1 MYLFGNIWLFVFL
14 TQKWKTIEGTKILH
28 PLESFESSTEFV
40 LDGCLT
46 PFNSGLCQT
55 KLIETLNS
63 DYIGKNCK
71 KYLNEIHTRLC
82 HQKSPTNGHQAY
94 CELNCDRELCNSIFD
109 ESKCNNQSSAYYY
122 ENGAC
127 KHGIQLDCASHHFSS
142 LEECKKNCISLG
154 SHKIKRRDI
163 QDLSCNCENGGKCVD
178 PIAGICVCPAGYMG
192 NKCDKFYCDDFCENG
207 GVCAGPL
214 TCKCP
219 TAYSSK
225 INPFCKQAICE
236 LNCGPGGYCGFSN
249 DGQPLCICQKGYSG
263 AKCDEKIISKLPV
276 ESGVCKTY
284 IDDIINNTDNYINV
298 FASVKEKSYCLNYIN
313 DISLN
318 CYSDKILPRYT
329 LENCYHFCDI
339 NRTGNVCG
347 LVFSDSCPSSKKFAY
362 DESLMRCVE
371 FKYKGCLGNKNSYD
385 SYEKCAQRYS
395 VAGLGYSISTAVM
408 KTCYV
413 HDKMQYSTF
422 DGLKYQL
429 NTGCSYLLVHDTDS
443 QNNFDIIINN
453 DPKMNYNTTVKRT
466 LDIKADNKA
475 IHLGQKI
482 GDLFIVRVDGNLVSL
497 PYDGTPKIKQAGR
510 YIMVITS
517 DQVIVTF
524 DGREVVEITVPE
536 SYRAT
541 KKKNSLVGLCG
552 NFDGDHRNDFVD
564 FSGIQRSNVKEF
576 ASVFQTNKGLCSE
589 NFTPIPFYNPTG
601 SDIFVYENAE
611 RICSII
617 ETEAFKP
624 CHDVL
629 DPEVY
634 KLICM
639 QEVLHCNYDLRSDCI
654 CGALSQYSRVCLKLG
669 KEIKWRT
676 PALCPVTCKGDMQY
690 YDCGSAC
697 PKMCDNLMSST
708 KCIADC
714 VDGCHCPPDL
724 YFDTATDRCIPRS
737 QCSCYK
743 DGVRYPHGS
752 VRNGQ
757 CEDCTCNGGA
767 WSCSKKPCA
776 ASCHIYGD
784 PHIKT
789 FDGKQY
795 DMYGQCSYVLMDHCH
810 YGTGKKE
817 FEIIVKNSKCSDNTI
832 YTSCVRSLLV
842 NLTSINTRINFD
854 SISDGSQNSR
864 KYPLVTVNGVETS
877 FVITDQYQIAIIG
890 DENVVFQYQ
899 KTKFMIHWTSENI
912 YITVGHEFENQTCG
926 LCGTYNQNKQDDFH
940 TRSDSVETSVTAF
953 TQAWIYNDNDVNQ
966 DPLKCHSSLW
976 EISEKPCQIYAT
988 NLPYAKDSCSIINNL
1003 SGPFAACHNVVPP
1016 SFHYES
1022 CLQDACKCQNCYCS
1036 VVSQYAKL
1044 CMDKGILVHGWR
1056 DETKECSM
1064 NCPAPKINRQ
1074 CNTDVSGL
1082 TLKCPATC
1090 LDISTN
1096 DTDACSI
1103 RGCVEGCFCPEGYFE
1118 DNNQECVKKEKCP
1131 CFHNNLIYQ
1140 FGETRQDRCNNC
1152 TCVGGKFEC
1161 TNINC
1166 EGHCEEKGLQY
1177 SDCGLTCSN
1186 FKLTKQDLRCQSGC
1200 FCRDGK
1206 VMHENGSCVEPNTQ
1220 CQCKEAEQ
1228 FYNMGDTS
1236 PSDCAKVC
1244 NGDRTWKQLSG
1255 VDAKPQYDCAAFG
1268 QMHYRTFDGK
1278 MYKFDGGKCQYI
1290 MMSDCKKN
1298 GQSQFCD
1305 LLQANFNV
1313 RVRNTRCIDS
1323 YEQYMCK
1330 EVTIEMRMTDGSMAE
1345 IVLLQENVDVYHH
1358 ETKLS
1363 FKKGNYPQ
1371 PLKNVID
1378 GLEIFKSGLFIIVRA
1393 YKLDYTVKY
1402 DQHNRVYVIPGVKHK
1417 WSGNFAGLCG
1427 NFNGKDEDDFQKLDN
1442 LPADNAL
1449 QFAKSWT
1456 DEASSCSPPIDLD
1469 TCTANPEYLPW
1480 AQKGCNIIKTGNFT
1494 TCHKAVNPEPF
1505 VESCMQETCL
1515 CKSGGDC
1522 ACFCSAV
1529 SAYVQE
1535 CNRHGVPIYWR
1546 REGLCKLDCCD
1557 PCGHSYGYYADN
1569 KIPQTCNKEEKKCDP
1584 KERCCKGAI
1593 VEGCGCPEGTYD
1605 DGHHCQNITKED
1617 NILCSSSIIQHT
1629 SSTMAPSIFSSYS
1642 ISSTPQKTKTP
1653 LLSSTA
1659 ELLSSSAI
1667 VNSIV
1672 TSQIQSSESIHL
1684 ISTSMLPP
1692 SVATETL
1699 KVQTTLQSVFS
1710 TIVESSFSTLIISS
1724 IKSSENIQSTSV
1736 TESQKVKTSFVTEP
1750 TTTVFV
1756 TSITPPVTTV
1766 VASTAVPPPASSV
1779 ETVVETSAE
1788 VYKTSSYLVSVS
1800 SESTELPPPTSY
1812 IETLYSTAFVHP
1824 TTSVEVPETSS
1835 SEYTESISTSVL
1847 PETSFIFIT
1856 STYSFIEPSSSIVE
1870 ISSSTEFVLPTSSIE
1885 QTIIVESSTDVTE
1898 SQKVKT
1904 SFVTEPTTTVFVT
1917 SITPPV
1923 TTVVASTAVPP
1934 PASSV
1939 ETVVE
1944 TSAEVYKTSSYLV
1957 SVSSESTELPPPTS
1971 YIETLYSTAF
1981 VHPTTSVEVPE
1992 TSSSEYTESISTSVL
2007 PETSFIS
2014 ITSTYSFVE
2023 PSSIVEIS
2031 SSAEFVLPTSSIEQ
2045 TVIVES
2051 STDVTESQKV
2061 KTSFVTEPTTTV
2073 FVTSITPPVTTVVA
2087 STAVPPPASSVE
2099 TVVETSAE
2107 VYKTSSYLVLVSSES
2122 TELPPPTSYIETLYS
2137 TAFVHPTTSV
2147 EVPETS
2153 SSEYTE
2159 SISTSVLPETSFI
2172 SITSTYS
2179 FVEPSSIVEISS
2191 SAEFVLPT
2199 SSIEQTVIVES
2210 STDVTESQ
2218 KVKTSFVTEPTTTVF
2233 VTSITPPVTTVVAS
2247 TAVPPPASSVETVVE
2262 TSAEVYKTSSYLVS
2276 VSSESTEL
2284 PPPTSYIETLYSTA
2298 FVHPT
2303 TSVEVPETSSS
2314 EYTESISTSVLPET
2328 SFISITSTYSF
2339 VEPSSI
2345 VEISS
2350 SAEFVLPTSSIEQT
2364 VIVESSTDVT
2374 ESQKVKTSFVTEPTT
2389 TVFVTSI
2396 TPPVTTV
2403 VASTAVPPPASS
2415 VETVVETSAEVYKTS
2430 SYLVLV
2436 SSESTE
2442 LPPPTSYIET
2452 LYSTAFVHPTTSVEV
2467 PETSSSEYTESIL
2480 TSVLP
2485 ETSFISIT
2493 STYSFVE
2500 PSSIVEISS
2509 SAEFVLPTSS
2519 IEQTV
2524 IVESS
2529 TDVTESQKVKTSF
2542 VTEPTTTVFVT
2553 SITPPVTTVVASTA
2567 VPPPASS
2574 VETVVETSAEV
2585 YKTSSYL
2592 VSVSSESTELPPP
2605 TSYIETLYSTAF
2617 VHPTTSV
2624 EVPETSSSEYT
2635 ESIST
2640 SVLPET
2646 SFISITSTYSFV
2658 EPSSIVEI
2666 SSSAEFVL
2674 PTSSIEQTVI
2684 VESSTDVTESQKV
2697 KTSFVTEPTTTV
2709 FVTSITP
2716 PVTTVV
2722 ASTAVP
2728 PPASSVETVVETS
2741 AEVYKTSSYLVSVS
2755 SESTELP
2762 PPTSYIETLYST
2774 AFVHPTT
2781 SVEVPETSSSE
2792 YTESISTSVLPETSF
2807 ISITSTYSFVE
2818 PSSIVEISSSAEFV
2832 LPTSSIEQT
2841 VIVES
2846 STDVTESQKV
2856 KTSFV
2861 TEPTTTVFVTSI
2873 TPPVTTVVASTAVP
2887 PPASSVETVVETS
2900 AEVYKTSSYLVSVSS
2915 ESTELP
2921 PPTSY
2926 IETLYSTAFVHPT
2939 TSVEVPETSSSEYTE
2954 SISTS
2959 VLPETSFIFITSTY
2973 SFIEPSSSIVEI
2985 SSSTE
2990 FVLPTSSIEQTIIV
3004 ESSTDV
3010 TESQKVKT
3018 SFVTE
3023 PTTTVFVTS
3032 ITPPVTTVV
3041 ASTAVPPPASSVETV
3056 VETSAEVYKTSSYLV
3071 SVSSESTELPPPTS
3085 YIETLYSTA
3094 FVHPTTSVEV
3104 PETSSSEYTES
3115 ISTSVLPETSFIFIT
3130 STYSFIEPSSS
3141 IVEISSSTEFVLPTS
3156 SIEQTIIVESSTDVT
3171 ESQKVKTSFVT
3182 EPTTTVFVTSIT
3194 PPVTTVV
3201 ASTAVPP
3208 PASSVE
3214 TVVETS
3220 AEVYKTS
3227 SYLVSVSSES
3237 TELPPPTSYIETLYS
3252 TAFVHP
3258 TTSVEVPE
3266 TSSSEYSESIS
3277 TSVLPET
3284 SFIFITST
3292 YSFIE
3297 PSSSIVEISS
3307 STEFVLP
3314 TSSIEQTIIV
3324 ESSTDVT
3331 ESQKV
3336 KTSFVTEP
3344 TTTVFVT
3351 SITPPVTTVVA
3362 STAVPPP
3369 ASSVET
3375 VVETSA
3381 EVYKTSSYL
3390 VSVSSESTELPPPT
3404 SYIETLYS
3412 TAFVHPTSSVEVPET
3427 SSSEYT
3433 ESISTSV
3440 LPETSFI
3447 FITSTYSFIEPSSS
3461 IVEISSSTEF
3471 VLPTSSIE
3479 QTIIVESSTDV
3490 TESQKVKTSFV
3501 TEPTT
3506 TVFVTS
3512 ITPPVT
3518 TVVASTAVPPPASSV
3533 ETVVETS
3540 AEVYKTSSYLVT
3552 VSSEST
3558 ELPPPTS
3565 YIETLYSTAFVHPTT
3580 SVEVPET
3587 SSSEYTESISTSV
3600 LPETSFIFI
3609 TSTYSFVEPSSFI
3622 VEISSST
3629 EFVLPTSSIEQ
3640 TSESFSSTD
3649 FFTSFP
3655 SSTFV
3660 LPSPTSTFVFPSD
3673 LPLSTLPRSLLTDN
3687 IVTLSTTLS
3696 SSSFEVFKKSSSQ
3709 KTLVFPTKSIP
3720 TKTTRLLQSSV
3731 LYISSA
3737 PPVTI
3742 VVASTAVPP
3751 PASSVETVVETSAEV
3766 YKTSSYLVS
3775 LSSESTELPPP
3786 TSYIETLY
3794 STAFVHPTTS
3804 VEVPETSSSEYTESI
3819 STSVLPETSF
3829 ISITSTYSFVEPS
3842 SSIVEISSSAEF
3854 VLPTSSI
3861 EQTVIVESSTDV
3873 TESQKVKTSF
3883 VTEPTTTVF
3892 VTSITPPVTTVVA
3905 STAVPPP
3912 ASSVETVVETSAE
3925 VYKTSSYLVS
3935 VSSESTELPPPTS
3948 YIETLYST
3956 AFVHPT
3962 TSVEVPETSSSEYT
3976 ESISTSV
3983 LPETSFISITST
3995 YSFVEPSSSILE
4007 ISSSAEFVLPTSSIE
4022 QTVIVESSTDVT
4034 ESQKVKTSFVTEPT
4048 TTVFVTSITPPV
4060 TTVVASTAVPPPASS
4075 VETVVETSAEVYKT
4089 SSYLVSVSSESTEL
4103 PPPTSYIE
4111 TLYSTAFVHP
4121 TTSVEVPETSSS
4133 EYTDSISTSVL
4144 PETSFISI
4152 TSTYSFVEPS
4162 SSIVE
4167 ISSSA
4172 EFVLP
4177 TSSIEQTV
4185 IVESS
4190 TDVTESQKVKTSFVT
4205 EPTTTVFVTSI
4216 TPPVTTVVASTAV
4229 PPPAS
4234 SVETVVETSAEVY
4247 KTSSYLVSVSSES
4260 TELPPP
4266 TSYIETLYSTAFVHP
4281 TTSVE
4286 VPETSSSEYTESIST
4301 SVLPETSFISI
4312 TSTYSFVEPSSSI
4325 VEISSSA
4332 EFVLP
4337 TSSIEQTVIVESS
4350 TDVTESQKV
4359 KTSFVTEPTTTV
4371 FVTSITPPVTTV
4383 VASTAVPP
4391 PASSVETVVETSAE
4405 VYKTSSYL
4413 VSVSSEST
4421 ELPPPTSYIE
4431 TLYSTAFVHPTTS
4444 VEVPETSSSEYTE
4457 SISTSVLPETSF
4469 ISITSTYSFVEPSS
4483 SIVEIS
4489 SSAEFVLPTSS
4500 IEQTVIVESSTDVTE
4515 SQKVKTSFVTEPT
4528 TTVFVTS
4535 ITPPVTTVVASTAV
4549 PPPAS
4554 SVETVVETS
4563 AEVYKTSSYLV
4574 SVSSESTELPPPTS
4588 YIETL
4593 YSTAFV
4599 HPTTSV
4605 EVPETSSSEYTTVF
4619 VTSKS
4624 FSTISLGTS
4633 YISKVA
4639 TSEAFSSNPGPQS
4652 TLRLFSISTFSSHFG
4667 TFSSTLKYSILPSI
4681 SSISVVPTSSVFCP
4695 ACFYRGSLYGV
4706 GESWQDARKCTN
4718 FTCTLVSNPCYPSNT
4733 SAQIEAKSEV
4743 CQPCPSGYISV
4754 TRPNQCCPNCIPSEK
4769 PFCDR
4774 KVFGMEKLVEEDS
4787 ELGRCESTKK
4797 YLITGCGGFCDSTI
4811 KAAVGKRV
4819 FTPSCSCCQP
4829 LRVVSFN
4836 VPMVCE
4842 DGYRYTTIFH
4852 DIQSCNCSSSCHKK
4866 PDQIELIDTNE
4877 EKRTIS
4883 FQKIAK
4889 LRNDGQ
4895 QHQKNII
4902 DHAFVHLKKRSH

>member
-1 MYLFGNIWLFVFL
+1 
-14 TQKWKTIEGTKILH
+14 
-28 PLESFESSTEFV
+28 
-40 LDGCLT
+40 
-46 PFNSGLCQT
+46 
-55 KLIETLNS
+55 
-63 DYIGKNCK
+63 
-71 KYLNEIHTRLC
+71 
-82 HQKSPTNGHQAY
+82 
-94 CELNCDRELCNSIFD
+94 
-109 ESKCNNQSSAYYY
+109 
-122 ENGAC
+122 
-127 KHGIQLDCASHHFSS
+127 
-142 LEECKKNCISLG
+142 
-154 SHKIKRRDI
+154 
-163 QDLSCNCENGGKCVD
+163 
-178 PIAGICVCPAGYMG
+178 MG

-249 DGQPLCICQKGYSG
+249 DGQALCICQKGYSG
-263 AKCDEKIISKLPV
+263 AKCDEKVISKLPV

-284 IDDIINNTDNYINV
+284 IDDIINDTDNYINI

-318 CYSDKILPRYT
+318 CYSDKVLPRYT

-339 NRTGNVCG
+339 NQTGNVCG

-385 SYEKCAQRYS
+385 SYEKCAERYS
-395 VAGLGYSISTAVM
+395 ISGLMYSMSTAVM

-429 NTGCSYLLVHDTDS
+429 STGCSYLLVHDTDS

-564 FSGIQRSNVKEF
+564 FSGIQRSNVKDF

-617 ETEAFKP
+617 ETEAFQP

-795 DMYGQCSYVLMDHCH
+795 DMYGQCSYVLVDHCH

-817 FEIIVKNSKCSDNTI
+817 FEIIVKNSKCSDNTL

-899 KTKFMIHWTSENI
+899 KTKFMIHWTNENI

-953 TQAWIYNDNDVNQ
+953 TQAWIYSDNDVNQ

-976 EISEKPCQIYAT
+976 ETSEKPCQIYST

-1186 FKLTKQDLRCQSGC
+1186 FKLSKQDLRCQSGC

-1220 CQCKEAEQ
+1220 CQCKEADQ

-1298 GQSQFCD
+1298 GPSQFCD

-1313 RVRNTRCIDS
+1313 RVRNTKCIDS

-1330 EVTIEMRMTDGSMAE
+1330 EVTIEMRMNDGSMAE

-1358 ETKLS
+1358 EKKLS

-1393 YKLDYTVKY
+1393 YQLDYTVKY

-1569 KIPQTCNKEEKKCDP
+1569 KIPQTCNKEEKQCDP

-1605 DGHHCQNITKED
+1605 DGHHCQNITEKD
-1617 NILCSSSIIQHT
+1617 NILCSSSVIQKS
-1629 SSTMAPSIFSSYS
+1629 SSTMVPSIFSSYL
-1642 ISSTPQKTKTP
+1642 ISSTPQTTKTP
-1653 LLSSTA
+1653 LLGSTA
-1659 ELLSSSAI
+1659 EILSSSAML
-1667 VNSIV
+1667 NSIV
-1672 TSQIQSSESIHL
+1672 SSQIRSSESIHL
-1684 ISTSMLPP
+1684 MSTNILPP
-1692 SVATETL
+1692 SVETETL
-1699 KVQTTLQSVFS
+1699 KVQTTLQSAFS
-1710 TIVESSFSTLIISS
+1710 TTVEPSFSTLIISY
-1724 IKSSENIQSTSV
+1724 IKSSESIESTGVTESQKVATSFVTEPATTVFVTSITPPVTTFVASTTVPSPVSSVETVVLETSAEVYKTSSYLVSVSSESTELPPSTSYIETSYSTAFVHPTTSVEVPETSSSEYTESVSTSVLPETSFISITSTYSIIEPSTSVVEISSSTEFVLPTSTLEQTIVVESSTGVTESQKVKTSFVTEPATTVFVTSITPPVTTFVASTAVPSPVSSVETVVLETSAEVYKTSSYLVSVSSESTELPPSTSYIETSYSTAFVHPTTSVEVPETSSSEYTESVSTSVLPETSFISITSTYSIIEPSTSVVEISSSTEFILPTSTLEQTIVVESSTGVTESQKVATSFVTEPTTTVFVTSITPPVTTFVASTTVPPPVSSVETVVLETSAEVYKTSSYLVSVSSESTELPPSTSDIETSYSTAFVHPTTSVEVPETSSSEYTESVSTSVLPETSFISITSIYSIIEPSTSVVEISSSTEFVLPTSTLEQTIVVESSTGVTESQRVKTSFVTEPTTTVFVTSITPPVTTFVASTTVPPPVSSVETVVLETSAEVYKTSSYLVSVSSESTELPPSTSYIETSYSTAFVHPTTSVEVPETSSSEYTESVSTSVLPETSFISITSTYSIIEPSTSVVEISSSTEFVLPTSTLEQTIVVESSTGV

-1756 TSITPPVTTV
+1756 TSITPPVTTF
-1766 VASTAVPPPASSV
+1766 VASTTVPPPVSSV
-1779 ETVVETSAE
+1779 ETVVLETSAE

-1800 SESTELPPPTSY
+1800 SESTELPPSTSY
-1812 IETLYSTAFVHP
+1812 IETSYSTAFVHP

-1835 SEYTESISTSVL
+1835 SEYTESVSTSVL
-1847 PETSFIFIT
+1847 PETSFISIT
-1856 STYSFIEPSSSIVE
+1856 STYSIIEPSTSVVE
-1870 ISSSTEFVLPTSSIE
+1870 ISSSTEFVLPTSTLE
-1885 QTIIVESSTDVTE
+1885 QTIVVESSTGVTE

-1923 TTVVASTAVPP
+1923 TTFVASTTVPP
-1934 PASSV
+1934 PVSSV
-1939 ETVVE
+1939 ETVVLE

-1957 SVSSESTELPPPTS
+1957 SVSSESTELPPSTS
-1971 YIETLYSTAF
+1971 YIETSYSTAFVHPTTSVEVPETSSSEYTESVSTSVLPETSFISITSTYSIIEPSTSVVEISSSTEFVLPTSTLEQTIFVESSTGVTESQKVKTSFVTEPTTTVFVTSITPPVTTFVASTTVPPPVSSVETVVLETSAEVYKTSSYLVSVSSESTELPPSTSYIETSYSTAFVHPTTSVEVPETSSSEYTESVSTSVLPETSFISITSTYSIIEPSTSVVEISSSTEFVLPTSTLEQTIVVESSTGVTESQKVKTSFVTEPTTTVFVTSITPPVTTFVASTTVPPPVSSVETVVLETSAEVYKTSSYLVSVSSESTELPPSTSYIETSYSTAFVHPTTSVEVPETSSSEYTESVSTSVLPETSFISITSTYSIIEPSTSVVEISSSTEFVLPTSTLEQTIVVESSTGVTESQKVKTSFVTEPTTTVFVTSITPPVTTFVASTTVPPPVSSVETVVLETSAEVYKTSSYLVSVSSESTVLPPSTSYIETSYSTAF

-2014 ITSTYSFVE
+2014 ITSTYSIIE
-2023 PSSIVEIS
+2023 PSTSVVEIS
-2031 SSAEFVLPTSSIEQ
+2031 SSTEFVLPTSTLEQ
-2045 TVIVES
+2045 TIIVES
-2051 STDVTESQKV
+2051 STGVTESQKV

-2073 FVTSITPPVTTVVA
+2073 FVTSITPPVTTFVA
-2087 STAVPPPASSVE
+2087 STTVPPPVSSVE
-2099 TVVETSAE
+2099 TVVLETSAE
-2107 VYKTSSYLVLVSSES
+2107 VYKTSSYLVSVSSES
-2122 TELPPPTSYIETLYS
+2122 TELPPSTSYIETSYSTAFVHPTTSVEVPETSSSEYTESVSTSVLPETSFISITSTYSIIEPSTSVVEISSSTEFVLPTSTLEHTSDLSYFSTNFLTFFPSSTFVLPSPTSTFIFPSDFPFSTLPRSLLTNNIVTLSTTLSSSSLEVFKKSSSQKTLVFPTKSIQTKTTRLLQSSVLYISSAPPVTTVVASTAVPPPVSSVETVVLETSAEVYKTSSYLVSVSSESTELPPSTSYIETSYSTAFVHPTTSVEVPETSSSEYTESVSTSVLPETSFISITSTYSIIEPSTSVVEISSSTEFVLPTSTLEQTIVVESSTGVTESQKVKTSFVTEPTTTVFVTSITPPVTTFVASTTVPPPVSSVETVVLETSAEVYKTSSYLVSVSSESTELPPSTSYIETSYS

-2179 FVEPSSIVEISS
+2179 IIEPSTSVVEISS
-2191 SAEFVLPT
+2191 STEFVLPT
-2199 SSIEQTVIVES
+2199 STLEQTIVVES
-2210 STDVTESQ
+2210 STGVSESQKVKTSFVTEPTTTVFVTSITPPVTTFVASTTVPSPVSSVETVVLETSAEVYKTSSYLVSVSSESTELPPSTSYIETSYSTAFVHPTTSVEVPETSSSEYTESVSTSVLPETSFISITSTYSIIEPSTSVVEISSSTEFVLPTSTLEQTIVVESSTGVTESQ

-2233 VTSITPPVTTVVAS
+2233 VTSITPPVTTFVAS
-2247 TAVPPPASSVETVVE
+2247 TTVPPPVSSVETVVLE

-2284 PPPTSYIETLYSTA
+2284 PPSTSYIETSYSTA

-2314 EYTESISTSVLPET
+2314 EYTESVSTSVLPET
-2328 SFISITSTYSF
+2328 SFISITSIYSII
-2339 VEPSSI
+2339 EPSTSV

-2350 SAEFVLPTSSIEQT
+2350 STEFVLPTSTLEQT
-2364 VIVESSTDVT
+2364 IVVESSTGVT

-2396 TPPVTTV
+2396 TPPVTTF
-2403 VASTAVPPPASS
+2403 VASTTVPPPVSS
-2415 VETVVETSAEVYKTS
+2415 VETVVLETSAEVYKTS
-2430 SYLVLV
+2430 SYLVSV

-2442 LPPPTSYIET
+2442 LPPSTSYIET
-2452 LYSTAFVHPTTSVEV
+2452 SYSTAFVHPTTSVEV
-2467 PETSSSEYTESIL
+2467 PETSSSEYTESVS

-2493 STYSFVE
+2493 STYSIIE
-2500 PSSIVEISS
+2500 PSTSVVEISS
-2509 SAEFVLPTSS
+2509 STEFVLPTSTL
-2519 IEQTV
+2519 EQTIV
-2524 IVESS
+2524 VESS
-2529 TDVTESQKVKTSF
+2529 TGVTESQKVKTSF

-2553 SITPPVTTVVASTA
+2553 SITPPVTTFVASTT
-2567 VPPPASS
+2567 VPPPVSS
-2574 VETVVETSAEV
+2574 VETVVLETSAEV

-2592 VSVSSESTELPPP
+2592 VSVSSESTELPPS
-2605 TSYIETLYSTAF
+2605 TSYIETSYSTAF

-2635 ESIST
+2635 ESVST

-2646 SFISITSTYSFV
+2646 SFISITSTYSIIELSTSV
-2658 EPSSIVEI
+2658 VEI
-2666 SSSAEFVL
+2666 SSSTEFVL
-2674 PTSSIEQTVI
+2674 PTSTLEQTIV
-2684 VESSTDVTESQKV
+2684 VESSTGVTESQKV

-2716 PVTTVV
+2716 PVTTFV

-2728 PPASSVETVVETS
+2728 PPVSSVETVVLETS
-2741 AEVYKTSSYLVSVS
+2741 VEVYKTSSYLVSVS

-2762 PPTSYIETLYST
+2762 PSTSYIETSYST

-2781 SVEVPETSSSE
+2781 SVEVPETSSSK
-2792 YTESISTSVLPETSF
+2792 F
-2807 ISITSTYSFVE
+2807 
-2818 PSSIVEISSSAEFV
+2818 
-2832 LPTSSIEQT
+2832 
-2841 VIVES
+2841 
-2846 STDVTESQKV
+2846 
-2856 KTSFV
+2856 
-2861 TEPTTTVFVTSI
+2861 TTLFVTS
-2873 TPPVTTVVASTAVP
+2873 
-2887 PPASSVETVVETS
+2887 
-2900 AEVYKTSSYLVSVSS
+2900 
-2915 ESTELP
+2915 EST
-2921 PPTSY
+2921 
-2926 IETLYSTAFVHPT
+2926 
-2939 TSVEVPETSSSEYTE
+2939 
-2954 SISTS
+2954 
-2959 VLPETSFIFITSTY
+2959 
-2973 SFIEPSSSIVEI
+2973 
-2985 SSSTE
+2985 
-2990 FVLPTSSIEQTIIV
+2990 
-3004 ESSTDV
+3004 
-3010 TESQKVKT
+3010 
-3018 SFVTE
+3018 
-3023 PTTTVFVTS
+3023 
-3032 ITPPVTTVV
+3032 
-3041 ASTAVPPPASSVETV
+3041 
-3056 VETSAEVYKTSSYLV
+3056 
-3071 SVSSESTELPPPTS
+3071 
-3085 YIETLYSTA
+3085 
-3094 FVHPTTSVEV
+3094 
-3104 PETSSSEYTES
+3104 
-3115 ISTSVLPETSFIFIT
+3115 
-3130 STYSFIEPSSS
+3130 
-3141 IVEISSSTEFVLPTS
+3141 
-3156 SIEQTIIVESSTDVT
+3156 
-3171 ESQKVKTSFVT
+3171 
-3182 EPTTTVFVTSIT
+3182 
-3194 PPVTTVV
+3194 
-3201 ASTAVPP
+3201 
-3208 PASSVE
+3208 
-3214 TVVETS
+3214 
-3220 AEVYKTS
+3220 
-3227 SYLVSVSSES
+3227 
-3237 TELPPPTSYIETLYS
+3237 
-3252 TAFVHP
+3252 
-3258 TTSVEVPE
+3258 
-3266 TSSSEYSESIS
+3266 
-3277 TSVLPET
+3277 
-3284 SFIFITST
+3284 
-3292 YSFIE
+3292 
-3297 PSSSIVEISS
+3297 
-3307 STEFVLP
+3307 
-3314 TSSIEQTIIV
+3314 
-3324 ESSTDVT
+3324 
-3331 ESQKV
+3331 
-3336 KTSFVTEP
+3336 
-3344 TTTVFVT
+3344 
-3351 SITPPVTTVVA
+3351 
-3362 STAVPPP
+3362 
-3369 ASSVET
+3369 
-3375 VVETSA
+3375 
-3381 EVYKTSSYL
+3381 
-3390 VSVSSESTELPPPT
+3390 
-3404 SYIETLYS
+3404 
-3412 TAFVHPTSSVEVPET
+3412 
-3427 SSSEYT
+3427 
-3433 ESISTSV
+3433 
-3440 LPETSFI
+3440 
-3447 FITSTYSFIEPSSS
+3447 
-3461 IVEISSSTEF
+3461 
-3471 VLPTSSIE
+3471 
-3479 QTIIVESSTDV
+3479 
-3490 TESQKVKTSFV
+3490 
-3501 TEPTT
+3501 
-3506 TVFVTS
+3506 
-3512 ITPPVT
+3512 
-3518 TVVASTAVPPPASSV
+3518 
-3533 ETVVETS
+3533 
-3540 AEVYKTSSYLVT
+3540 
-3552 VSSEST
+3552 
-3558 ELPPPTS
+3558 
-3565 YIETLYSTAFVHPTT
+3565 
-3580 SVEVPET
+3580 
-3587 SSSEYTESISTSV
+3587 
-3600 LPETSFIFI
+3600 
-3609 TSTYSFVEPSSFI
+3609 
-3622 VEISSST
+3622 
-3629 EFVLPTSSIEQ
+3629 
-3640 TSESFSSTD
+3640 
-3649 FFTSFP
+3649 
-3655 SSTFV
+3655 
-3660 LPSPTSTFVFPSD
+3660 
-3673 LPLSTLPRSLLTDN
+3673 
-3687 IVTLSTTLS
+3687 
-3696 SSSFEVFKKSSSQ
+3696 
-3709 KTLVFPTKSIP
+3709 
-3720 TKTTRLLQSSV
+3720 
-3731 LYISSA
+3731 
-3737 PPVTI
+3737 
-3742 VVASTAVPP
+3742 
-3751 PASSVETVVETSAEV
+3751 
-3766 YKTSSYLVS
+3766 
-3775 LSSESTELPPP
+3775 
-3786 TSYIETLY
+3786 
-3794 STAFVHPTTS
+3794 
-3804 VEVPETSSSEYTESI
+3804 
-3819 STSVLPETSF
+3819 
-3829 ISITSTYSFVEPS
+3829 
-3842 SSIVEISSSAEF
+3842 
-3854 VLPTSSI
+3854 
-3861 EQTVIVESSTDV
+3861 
-3873 TESQKVKTSF
+3873 
-3883 VTEPTTTVF
+3883 
-3892 VTSITPPVTTVVA
+3892 
-3905 STAVPPP
+3905 
-3912 ASSVETVVETSAE
+3912 
-3925 VYKTSSYLVS
+3925 
-3935 VSSESTELPPPTS
+3935 
-3948 YIETLYST
+3948 
-3956 AFVHPT
+3956 
-3962 TSVEVPETSSSEYT
+3962 
-3976 ESISTSV
+3976 
-3983 LPETSFISITST
+3983 
-3995 YSFVEPSSSILE
+3995 
-4007 ISSSAEFVLPTSSIE
+4007 
-4022 QTVIVESSTDVT
+4022 
-4034 ESQKVKTSFVTEPT
+4034 
-4048 TTVFVTSITPPV
+4048 
-4060 TTVVASTAVPPPASS
+4060 
-4075 VETVVETSAEVYKT
+4075 
-4089 SSYLVSVSSESTEL
+4089 
-4103 PPPTSYIE
+4103 
-4111 TLYSTAFVHP
+4111 
-4121 TTSVEVPETSSS
+4121 
-4133 EYTDSISTSVL
+4133 
-4144 PETSFISI
+4144 
-4152 TSTYSFVEPS
+4152 
-4162 SSIVE
+4162 
-4167 ISSSA
+4167 
-4172 EFVLP
+4172 
-4177 TSSIEQTV
+4177 
-4185 IVESS
+4185 
-4190 TDVTESQKVKTSFVT
+4190 
-4205 EPTTTVFVTSI
+4205 
-4216 TPPVTTVVASTAV
+4216 
-4229 PPPAS
+4229 
-4234 SVETVVETSAEVY
+4234 
-4247 KTSSYLVSVSSES
+4247 
-4260 TELPPP
+4260 
-4266 TSYIETLYSTAFVHP
+4266 
-4281 TTSVE
+4281 
-4286 VPETSSSEYTESIST
+4286 
-4301 SVLPETSFISI
+4301 
-4312 TSTYSFVEPSSSI
+4312 
-4325 VEISSSA
+4325 
-4332 EFVLP
+4332 
-4337 TSSIEQTVIVESS
+4337 
-4350 TDVTESQKV
+4350 
-4359 KTSFVTEPTTTV
+4359 
-4371 FVTSITPPVTTV
+4371 
-4383 VASTAVPP
+4383 
-4391 PASSVETVVETSAE
+4391 
-4405 VYKTSSYL
+4405 
-4413 VSVSSEST
+4413 
-4421 ELPPPTSYIE
+4421 
-4431 TLYSTAFVHPTTS
+4431 
-4444 VEVPETSSSEYTE
+4444 
-4457 SISTSVLPETSF
+4457 
-4469 ISITSTYSFVEPSS
+4469 
-4483 SIVEIS
+4483 
-4489 SSAEFVLPTSS
+4489 
-4500 IEQTVIVESSTDVTE
+4500 
-4515 SQKVKTSFVTEPT
+4515 
-4528 TTVFVTS
+4528 
-4535 ITPPVTTVVASTAV
+4535 
-4549 PPPAS
+4549 
-4554 SVETVVETS
+4554 
-4563 AEVYKTSSYLV
+4563 
-4574 SVSSESTELPPPTS
+4574 
-4588 YIETL
+4588 
-4593 YSTAFV
+4593 
-4599 HPTTSV
+4599 
-4605 EVPETSSSEYTTVF
+4605 
-4619 VTSKS
+4619 
-4624 FSTISLGTS
+4624 STITLETS
-4633 YISKVA
+4633 YISKVVN
-4639 TSEAFSSNPGPQS
+4639 SEAISSNLGPRS
-4652 TLRLFSISTFSSHFG
+4652 TSMLFSVSTFSSHPA

-4681 SSISVVPTSSVFCP
+4681 SSISIVPTSSVFCP
-4695 ACFYRGSLYGV
+4695 ACFYEGSLYGV

-4743 CQPCPSGYISV
+4743 CQSCPSGYISV

-4774 KVFGMEKLVEEDS
+4774 KVYGMEKLVEEDS

-4811 KAAVGKRV
+4811 KAAVGKKV
-4819 FTPSCSCCQP
+4819 FAPSCSCCQP

-4836 VPMVCE
+4836 VSMVCE

-4852 DIQSCNCSSSCHKK
+4852 DIQSCSCSSSCHKK
-4866 PDQIELIDTNE
+4866 PNQIELIDTNE
-4877 EKRTIS
+4877 EKRSIS

-4889 LRNDGQ
+4889 LRKDGMQ
-4895 QHQKNII
+4895 QHQKNVL

>member
-40 LDGCLT
+40 LDDADFKHSTSDRCLT

-2818 PSSIVEISSSAEFV
+2818 PSS
-2832 LPTSSIEQT
+2832 
-2841 VIVES
+2841 
-2846 STDVTESQKV
+2846 
-2856 KTSFV
+2856 
-2861 TEPTTTVFVTSI
+2861 
-2873 TPPVTTVVASTAVP
+2873 
-2887 PPASSVETVVETS
+2887 
-2900 AEVYKTSSYLVSVSS
+2900 
-2915 ESTELP
+2915 
-2921 PPTSY
+2921 
-2926 IETLYSTAFVHPT
+2926 
-2939 TSVEVPETSSSEYTE
+2939 
-2954 SISTS
+2954 
-2959 VLPETSFIFITSTY
+2959 
-2973 SFIEPSSSIVEI
+2973 
-2985 SSSTE
+2985 
-2990 FVLPTSSIEQTIIV
+2990 
-3004 ESSTDV
+3004 
-3010 TESQKVKT
+3010 
-3018 SFVTE
+3018 
-3023 PTTTVFVTS
+3023 
-3032 ITPPVTTVV
+3032 
-3041 ASTAVPPPASSVETV
+3041 
-3056 VETSAEVYKTSSYLV
+3056 
-3071 SVSSESTELPPPTS
+3071 
-3085 YIETLYSTA
+3085 
-3094 FVHPTTSVEV
+3094 
-3104 PETSSSEYTES
+3104 
-3115 ISTSVLPETSFIFIT
+3115 
-3130 STYSFIEPSSS
+3130 
-3141 IVEISSSTEFVLPTS
+3141 
-3156 SIEQTIIVESSTDVT
+3156 
-3171 ESQKVKTSFVT
+3171 
-3182 EPTTTVFVTSIT
+3182 
-3194 PPVTTVV
+3194 
-3201 ASTAVPP
+3201 
-3208 PASSVE
+3208 
-3214 TVVETS
+3214 
-3220 AEVYKTS
+3220 
-3227 SYLVSVSSES
+3227 
-3237 TELPPPTSYIETLYS
+3237 
-3252 TAFVHP
+3252 
-3258 TTSVEVPE
+3258 
-3266 TSSSEYSESIS
+3266 
-3277 TSVLPET
+3277 
-3284 SFIFITST
+3284 
-3292 YSFIE
+3292 
-3297 PSSSIVEISS
+3297 
-3307 STEFVLP
+3307 
-3314 TSSIEQTIIV
+3314 
-3324 ESSTDVT
+3324 
-3331 ESQKV
+3331 
-3336 KTSFVTEP
+3336 
-3344 TTTVFVT
+3344 
-3351 SITPPVTTVVA
+3351 
-3362 STAVPPP
+3362 
-3369 ASSVET
+3369 
-3375 VVETSA
+3375 
-3381 EVYKTSSYL
+3381 
-3390 VSVSSESTELPPPT
+3390 
-3404 SYIETLYS
+3404 
-3412 TAFVHPTSSVEVPET
+3412 
-3427 SSSEYT
+3427 
-3433 ESISTSV
+3433 
-3440 LPETSFI
+3440 
-3447 FITSTYSFIEPSSS
+3447 
-3461 IVEISSSTEF
+3461 
-3471 VLPTSSIE
+3471 
-3479 QTIIVESSTDV
+3479 
-3490 TESQKVKTSFV
+3490 
-3501 TEPTT
+3501 
-3506 TVFVTS
+3506 
-3512 ITPPVT
+3512 
-3518 TVVASTAVPPPASSV
+3518 
-3533 ETVVETS
+3533 
-3540 AEVYKTSSYLVT
+3540 
-3552 VSSEST
+3552 
-3558 ELPPPTS
+3558 
-3565 YIETLYSTAFVHPTT
+3565 
-3580 SVEVPET
+3580 
-3587 SSSEYTESISTSV
+3587 
-3600 LPETSFIFI
+3600 
-3609 TSTYSFVEPSSFI
+3609 
-3622 VEISSST
+3622 
-3629 EFVLPTSSIEQ
+3629 
-3640 TSESFSSTD
+3640 
-3649 FFTSFP
+3649 
-3655 SSTFV
+3655 
-3660 LPSPTSTFVFPSD
+3660 
-3673 LPLSTLPRSLLTDN
+3673 
-3687 IVTLSTTLS
+3687 
-3696 SSSFEVFKKSSSQ
+3696 
-3709 KTLVFPTKSIP
+3709 
-3720 TKTTRLLQSSV
+3720 
-3731 LYISSA
+3731 
-3737 PPVTI
+3737 
-3742 VVASTAVPP
+3742 
-3751 PASSVETVVETSAEV
+3751 
-3766 YKTSSYLVS
+3766 
-3775 LSSESTELPPP
+3775 
-3786 TSYIETLY
+3786 
-3794 STAFVHPTTS
+3794 
-3804 VEVPETSSSEYTESI
+3804 
-3819 STSVLPETSF
+3819 
-3829 ISITSTYSFVEPS
+3829 
-3842 SSIVEISSSAEF
+3842 SIVEISSSAEF

>member
-40 LDGCLT
+40 LDDADFKHSTSDRCLT

-1847 PETSFIFIT
+1847 PETSFI
-1856 STYSFIEPSSSIVE
+1856 
-1870 ISSSTEFVLPTSSIE
+1870 
-1885 QTIIVESSTDVTE
+1885 
-1898 SQKVKT
+1898 
-1904 SFVTEPTTTVFVT
+1904 
-1917 SITPPV
+1917 
-1923 TTVVASTAVPP
+1923 
-1934 PASSV
+1934 
-1939 ETVVE
+1939 
-1944 TSAEVYKTSSYLV
+1944 
-1957 SVSSESTELPPPTS
+1957 
-1971 YIETLYSTAF
+1971 
-1981 VHPTTSVEVPE
+1981 
-1992 TSSSEYTESISTSVL
+1992 
-2007 PETSFIS
+2007 S

-2179 FVEPSSIVEISS
+2179 FIEPS
-2191 SAEFVLPT
+2191 
-2199 SSIEQTVIVES
+2199 
-2210 STDVTESQ
+2210 
-2218 KVKTSFVTEPTTTVF
+2218 
-2233 VTSITPPVTTVVAS
+2233 
-2247 TAVPPPASSVETVVE
+2247 
-2262 TSAEVYKTSSYLVS
+2262 
-2276 VSSESTEL
+2276 
-2284 PPPTSYIETLYSTA
+2284 
-2298 FVHPT
+2298 
-2303 TSVEVPETSSS
+2303 
-2314 EYTESISTSVLPET
+2314 
-2328 SFISITSTYSF
+2328 
-2339 VEPSSI
+2339 SSI

-2624 EVPETSSSEYT
+2624 EVPETSSSEY
-2635 ESIST
+2635 S
-2640 SVLPET
+2640 
-2646 SFISITSTYSFV
+2646 
-2658 EPSSIVEI
+2658 
-2666 SSSAEFVL
+2666 
-2674 PTSSIEQTVI
+2674 
-2684 VESSTDVTESQKV
+2684 
-2697 KTSFVTEPTTTV
+2697 
-2709 FVTSITP
+2709 
-2716 PVTTVV
+2716 
-2722 ASTAVP
+2722 
-2728 PPASSVETVVETS
+2728 
-2741 AEVYKTSSYLVSVS
+2741 
-2755 SESTELP
+2755 
-2762 PPTSYIETLYST
+2762 
-2774 AFVHPTT
+2774 
-2781 SVEVPETSSSE
+2781 
-2792 YTESISTSVLPETSF
+2792 
-2807 ISITSTYSFVE
+2807 
-2818 PSSIVEISSSAEFV
+2818 
-2832 LPTSSIEQT
+2832 
-2841 VIVES
+2841 
-2846 STDVTESQKV
+2846 
-2856 KTSFV
+2856 
-2861 TEPTTTVFVTSI
+2861 
-2873 TPPVTTVVASTAVP
+2873 
-2887 PPASSVETVVETS
+2887 
-2900 AEVYKTSSYLVSVSS
+2900 
-2915 ESTELP
+2915 
-2921 PPTSY
+2921 
-2926 IETLYSTAFVHPT
+2926 
-2939 TSVEVPETSSSEYTE
+2939 E

-3094 FVHPTTSVEV
+3094 FVHPTT
-3104 PETSSSEYTES
+3104 
-3115 ISTSVLPETSFIFIT
+3115 
-3130 STYSFIEPSSS
+3130 
-3141 IVEISSSTEFVLPTS
+3141 
-3156 SIEQTIIVESSTDVT
+3156 
-3171 ESQKVKTSFVT
+3171 
-3182 EPTTTVFVTSIT
+3182 
-3194 PPVTTVV
+3194 
-3201 ASTAVPP
+3201 
-3208 PASSVE
+3208 
-3214 TVVETS
+3214 
-3220 AEVYKTS
+3220 
-3227 SYLVSVSSES
+3227 
-3237 TELPPPTSYIETLYS
+3237 
-3252 TAFVHP
+3252 
-3258 TTSVEVPE
+3258 
-3266 TSSSEYSESIS
+3266 
-3277 TSVLPET
+3277 
-3284 SFIFITST
+3284 
-3292 YSFIE
+3292 
-3297 PSSSIVEISS
+3297 
-3307 STEFVLP
+3307 
-3314 TSSIEQTIIV
+3314 
-3324 ESSTDVT
+3324 
-3331 ESQKV
+3331 
-3336 KTSFVTEP
+3336 
-3344 TTTVFVT
+3344 
-3351 SITPPVTTVVA
+3351 
-3362 STAVPPP
+3362 
-3369 ASSVET
+3369 
-3375 VVETSA
+3375 
-3381 EVYKTSSYL
+3381 
-3390 VSVSSESTELPPPT
+3390 
-3404 SYIETLYS
+3404 
-3412 TAFVHPTSSVEVPET
+3412 SVEVPET

-4286 VPETSSSEYTESIST
+4286 VPETSSSEYT
-4301 SVLPETSFISI
+4301 
-4312 TSTYSFVEPSSSI
+4312 
-4325 VEISSSA
+4325 
-4332 EFVLP
+4332 
-4337 TSSIEQTVIVESS
+4337 
-4350 TDVTESQKV
+4350 
-4359 KTSFVTEPTTTV
+4359 
-4371 FVTSITPPVTTV
+4371 
-4383 VASTAVPP
+4383 
-4391 PASSVETVVETSAE
+4391 
-4405 VYKTSSYL
+4405 
-4413 VSVSSEST
+4413 
-4421 ELPPPTSYIE
+4421 
-4431 TLYSTAFVHPTTS
+4431 
-4444 VEVPETSSSEYTE
+4444 
-4457 SISTSVLPETSF
+4457 
-4469 ISITSTYSFVEPSS
+4469 
-4483 SIVEIS
+4483 
-4489 SSAEFVLPTSS
+4489 
-4500 IEQTVIVESSTDVTE
+4500 
-4515 SQKVKTSFVTEPT
+4515 
-4528 TTVFVTS
+4528 
-4535 ITPPVTTVVASTAV
+4535 
-4549 PPPAS
+4549 
-4554 SVETVVETS
+4554 
-4563 AEVYKTSSYLV
+4563 
-4574 SVSSESTELPPPTS
+4574 
-4588 YIETL
+4588 
-4593 YSTAFV
+4593 
-4599 HPTTSV
+4599 
-4605 EVPETSSSEYTTVF
+4605 TVF